1 MSRLLTAEDFVHLDI
16 PAVVEQHTS
25 TRLHPGRTQYSGACP
40 YEDCD
45 RDTNGFMVWPE
56 LTSRNCHYNCRG
68 CRRAGDIVKLLRDI
82 KGLSF
87 QEVCDLLE
95 IGQGKPAIVRRQPSP
110 NEWQRKER
118 EFLAGI
124 YRYSQR
130 GLQHARAQAYL
141 AQRGIPLSVA
151 LEYGL
156 CYIPPYKEMDAQT
169 QDNLFHIRLWTDRL
183 IFPLSDG
190 GFTGRALTFWEPGM
204 DEEQH
209 KQILDDFQKRTEAY
223 NKKAERKQQKP
234 VITRWKTTAT
244 SAIAAGRNGIRC
256 DDIPV
261 NVLSATL
268 AYDGDA
274 SGQEAAR
281 RDEKTFRRK
290 GIRTIR
296 CTPSEDDQIKDW
308 SARYRLQGKAGLLH
322 LRTVLQEQGILLCSV
337 CGRDATATDEI
348 FFFDEHGCAFCP
360 VHWSGEMGRQELPPS
375 DAMISLCRDTQDQT
389 ILPVSLL
396 ETPME
401 GHEVTVTPQIIGGL
415 PGEPEPVVEPSS
427 FEGSYQTVEQVLA
440 LTHRFP
446 DTEQLV
452 LDLET
457 TGLDP
462 RTSKVITLAIG
473 KPGNVAIIDLRGYYT
488 SDPGQQEAWKDALQQ
503 LLHRDVLWMGHN
515 LKFDWSFLAQQFE
528 VRLGRVYDTMLVERL
543 LHAGGHVSASLQAS
557 AERYGMTVTKEQ
569 RSWFIDLDRRLAEWA
584 APLPVEQLT
593 YIRQDIEVPYQIWE
607 RQQETIAQQDLARV
621 VSLEHQTLP
630 VIAAMEL
637 HGVCIDVERWRGI
650 LSARRAQKAT
660 LEAQIKQILGEALAR
675 TQPAQATLFGEP
687 VLPCVHLTSSDQLR
701 EALHALGVNVSSASK
716 EALQE
721 VQQQHTVI
729 PLLLEWKALE
739 KFETAFGENLLN
751 YVTTGGRIHATFDQ
765 LGAAS
770 GRVICREP
778 NLQQIPRPMAKDD
791 PYDLRRC
798 FVAPEGYR
806 LLIADLSNIEL
817 RILAEVSAD
826 STMLRF
832 FADGKDLH
840 SETARLMFKL
850 PADVNPK
857 VHLVNGRK
865 ARDIA
870 KTINFGLAYGMGAQ
884 GLANRVGVDLE
895 IAKAL
900 MGTYF
905 ATYRA
910 VSKYLTRSGKEGLA
924 RGYAM
929 SLSGRRRFFSTEEIK
944 VRRGEAERSAKN
956 HPIQGTNA
964 DILKRALARLYE
976 RLPATVSIVLTVHD
990 EIVLECPEAL
1000 VEDATQVLKEAMVQA
1015 CREYLKVVRIPEPD
1029 VLDES
1034 YWAKG

>member
-244 SAIAAGRNGIRC
+244 SGYFHGEVLKTCEHITIVEGPFDALALLAADIDDAIAAGRNGIRC

-503 LLHRDVLWMGHN
+503 LLHRDVLWIGHN
-515 LKFDWSFLAQQFE
+515 LKFDWSFLAHQFG
-528 VRLGRVYDTMLVERL
+528 VKLQRVYDTMLVEKL
-543 LHAGGHVSASLQAS
+543 LHAGDHVSASLQAS
-557 AERYGMTVTKEQ
+557 AERYGITVTKEQ
-569 RSWFIDLDRRLAEWA
+569 RSWFIDLDRRAEEWV
-584 APLPVEQLT
+584 APLPEEQRA

-607 RQQETIAQQDLARV
+607 RQQEALAQRDLMRV
-621 VSLEHQTLP
+621 VSLEHQALP
-630 VIAAMEL
+630 AIAAMEV
-637 HGVCIDVERWRGI
+637 HGVRVDVERWRGI
-650 LSARRAQKAT
+650 LSARRAQRVA
-660 LEAQIKQILGEALAR
+660 LEAQIKQVLGEALAR
-675 TQPAQATLFGEP
+675 TQPAQATLFGES
-687 VLPCVHLTSSDQLR
+687 VLPSVHLTSSDQLR

-721 VQQQHTVI
+721 VEQEHPVI
-729 PLLLEWKALE
+729 AQLLEW
-739 KFETAFGENLLN
+739 
-751 YVTTGGRIHATFDQ
+751 
-765 LGAAS
+765 
-770 GRVICREP
+770 
-778 NLQQIPRPMAKDD
+778 
-791 PYDLRRC
+791 
-798 FVAPEGYR
+798 
-806 LLIADLSNIEL
+806 
-817 RILAEVSAD
+817 
-826 STMLRF
+826 
-832 FADGKDLH
+832 
-840 SETARLMFKL
+840 
-850 PADVNPK
+850 
-857 VHLVNGRK
+857 
-865 ARDIA
+865 
-870 KTINFGLAYGMGAQ
+870 
-884 GLANRVGVDLE
+884 
-895 IAKAL
+895 
-900 MGTYF
+900 
-905 ATYRA
+905 
-910 VSKYLTRSGKEGLA
+910 
-924 RGYAM
+924 
-929 SLSGRRRFFSTEEIK
+929 
-944 VRRGEAERSAKN
+944 
-956 HPIQGTNA
+956 
-964 DILKRALARLYE
+964 
-976 RLPATVSIVLTVHD
+976 
-990 EIVLECPEAL
+990 
-1000 VEDATQVLKEAMVQA
+1000 
-1015 CREYLKVVRIPEPD
+1015 
-1029 VLDES
+1029 
-1034 YWAKG
+1034 